1 MKRIAILTLA
11 LLLLLSLAL
20 SATAD
25 YISGDG
31 WWDDN
36 YSGTWNY
43 IPEAGLMIKLP
54 YDWSEN
60 LLEGQEEYVF
70 IRDDYYITLGVRFHW
85 GEGLFSM
92 EDEIQDDY
100 LIFDGYQ
107 YTESANIILD
117 EDRDWYIMANDYLF
131 TALTNGEYGGVVEF
145 CFNYDSEGGYLLD
158 DIRRIISSIS
168 SY

>member
-92 EDEIQDDY
+92 EDEIQDD
-100 LIFDGYQ
+100 
-107 YTESANIILD
+107 
-117 EDRDWYIMANDYLF
+117 
-131 TALTNGEYGGVVEF
+131 
-145 CFNYDSEGGYLLD
+145 
-158 DIRRIISSIS
+158 
-168 SY
+168 